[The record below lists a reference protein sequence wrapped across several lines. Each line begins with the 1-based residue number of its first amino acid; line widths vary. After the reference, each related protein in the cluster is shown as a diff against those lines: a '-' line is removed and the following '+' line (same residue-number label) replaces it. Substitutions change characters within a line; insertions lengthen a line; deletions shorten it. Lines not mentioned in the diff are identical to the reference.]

1 MIIDCRKRYEKA
13 EKEFVTAKMRMHE
26 AGERKELL
34 TEHLEKIISQNEQRK
49 AEKLEALMKEL
60 NLN

>member
-1 MIIDCRKRYEKA
+1 MS
-13 EKEFVTAKMRMHE
+13 AKLSLHR

-60 NLN
+60 NL